1 MLFRNENK
9 GKQRQETEKGKFLV
23 AESEPWVGSHE
34 LLPGL
39 RFIISLNQ

>member
-9 GKQRQETEKGKFLV
+9 GKQSQETEKGKFLV
-23 AESEPWVGSHE
+23 AESEPWVGSNE
-34 LLPGL
+34 LVPGL